1 MAVKYAKTSPWHLT
15 NFSSGNYLDI
25 MKKRRVTAQA
35 DDILWEITPQYTYR
49 PDLLAFDLYSTSKLW
64 WVFAARNIDIIRD
77 PVFDFV
83 PGTKIYLPKKSSLD
97 NLLG

>member
-1 MAVKYAKTSPWHLT
+1 MAVTYAKTSPWHLT
-15 NFSSGNYLDI
+15 NFNSSNYLDI
-25 MKKRRVTAQA
+25 MKKRRVTAQS

>member
-1 MAVKYAKTSPWHLT
+1 MSAKYAKTSPWHLT
-15 NFSSGNYLDI
+15 NFNGGNYLDI
-25 MKKRRVTAQA
+25 MKKRRVTSQP
-35 DDILWEITPQYTYR
+35 DDILWEITPQYTHR